1 MLRHCSAVNTRLPSE
16 ASAKDGLKDF
26 LRALGD
32 ILRQAQ
38 DERGLKTSLGIG
50 SKTYLLAL

>member
-1 MLRHCSAVNTRLPSE
+1 MMNITKLTKLYIVSRARPELVE
-16 ASAKDGLKDF
+16 GF

-38 DERGLKTSLGIG
+38 DEREKIFFENNLMNVAICM
-50 SKTYLLAL
+50 